1 MARTPPL
8 VTPRRPRRV
17 LRWGLGLLLALLLLM
32 LFAVGST
39 TVLLRSQAGTA
50 WLLARVP
57 GIEVQGLRG
66 ALLGDSLGADRMRW
80 KGDAGA
86 VEVDALQLGA
96 LRWTWRPSPHA
107 WVGLH
112 IGSLRAT
119 RVQWRSAAGDPNQAS
134 EAPSLPASLQL
145 PAEVAVALRVQTLQI
160 DDQAP
165 VQDLALDL
173 RAGADGGTTHRID
186 ALSLR
191 WDKLRAQ
198 GRLQLGAA
206 PPFALDSTL
215 QLQSV
220 DGAPLPWTA
229 DAKASGTLERLAL
242 EVVLGSQT
250 TAGRKAASMTLQA
263 ALTPFEPWPLAD
275 LTAYTEA
282 LDLSALS
289 SQLPQ
294 TQLQGRALLRS
305 KALDQPMQA
314 ELEVDNAAPGRWD
327 EGRLPLRRLQLAI
340 EATPTTPDRLAISRF
355 DIRLG
360 DAVGDAGRW
369 SGQGQWQGSELTLDT
384 RVAELVPQRLDSRAA
399 PMVVGGPLSLVLQH
413 LPSPDPAA
421 SAPARAPELTLDTR
435 LAGQVDGA
443 PNPVQLDLKARLSD
457 GLLEVLSLRTRA
469 RGARA
474 EMQASA
480 RRQDGIWSLES
491 RGELVDFD
499 PLPWWQGPAGS
510 AWRSGTHRLNGDWT
524 LALTLPQAATAL
536 PPLEMLSRLA
546 GQGRVSIERSLLA
559 GVPLEARIDLT
570 QASGTRLQARL
581 NAGGNRV
588 SLDGHAAALGPGA
601 DDRWQVDIDAPRL
614 NALAPIAA
622 LHRASAGWA
631 ARQGALTAALSAQG
645 RWPSMRTEGR
655 AHVRALRTGPLAL
668 ELGSARW
675 SAATGADAPLSVQID
690 LDQLA
695 WGEQSIP
702 SLSAMLSGSLR
713 AHQLRA
719 SATLPLQPP
728 PALAKSL
735 ALATGKGSRIALS
748 ADGEWSP
755 GADGSRWAGRVQQ
768 LAAGVWD
775 GGKGGPEVPP
785 ATDWLDGRELRA
797 EVDLDASGALRRLHA
812 DAGQLRLA
820 NTVALRWD
828 DIEYMPQAGRTT
840 LQLKAEIQSFA
851 VAPLLARWQPAMG
864 WDGDLQVG
872 ARVDLSLGERFD
884 ADIVIERLGGD
895 LTVRD
900 GTDTPLALGLTDLR
914 LALNAHDGTWLF
926 TQGLAGRTLGELGGL
941 VRVQANPQDLWP
953 AASAP
958 LDGSALLRVGNLSI
972 WGAWVPPGWR
982 LSGSLQASG
991 AFSGSFG
998 APSVTG
1004 ELRGEDLGVR
1014 NPLQGVHV
1022 TDGKVRLRLEGE
1034 RATIEHFTL
1043 RGGEGL
1049 LTLTGGADL
1058 GAAPSARLQLGA
1070 ERFQLLGRIDR
1081 RVIASGQAQLRL
1093 DAKALDLSG
1102 AFKVDE
1108 GLFDVSRAD
1117 APTLDADVVVHR
1129 PDDLPAPTE
1138 QTQADGAPKRAVRVA
1153 LDLDL
1158 GDALV
1163 VRGRGLKTK
1172 LAGQL
1177 RVTAPGGRLAVN
1189 GTVRTVGG
1197 NYAAYGQEMTIERG
1211 LVAFSGPVESPRLD
1225 VLALRPKLDVEVGVS
1240 ITGTAQLPRVRLYSN
1255 PEMSDTDKL
1264 SWLVLGK
1271 APDALGRADT
1281 ALLQRAA
1288 IALLSGEE
1296 AGPTDALIRNLG
1308 LDEFSVRHS
1317 ESGDVTDT
1325 VVSLGKQIS
1334 DRWYVGYERGVNAT
1348 TGTWQLIYRVAQR
1361 FTLRAQSGEENALD
1375 AIWIWR
1381 FK

>member
-1 MARTPPL
+1 MTETTTPL
-8 VTPRRPRRV
+8 TPQASRRV
-17 LRWGLGLLLALLLLM
+17 LRWGLGLMLALLVLL
-32 LFAVGST
+32 LVAVAAAT
-39 TVLLRSQAGTA
+39 ALLRSEAGTA

-57 GIEVQGLRG
+57 GVEAQGLRG
-66 ALLGDSLGADRMRW
+66 ALLGETLGADRISW

-86 VEVDALQLGA
+86 VEIDALQLGDM
-96 LRWTWRPSPHA
+96 RWTWRPSPHA

-119 RVQWRSAAGDPNQAS
+119 RVQWRTGAGDPNQPS
-134 EAPSLPASLQL
+134 EPPSMPASLQL
-145 PAEVAVALRVQTLQI
+145 PAEVAIALSVQTLQI

-165 VQDLALDL
+165 VQDLALEL
-173 RAGADGGTTHRID
+173 HAGADGGATHRID

-198 GRLQLGAA
+198 GRLQLAA
-206 PPFALDSTL
+206 AAPFALDSTL

-229 DAKASGTLERLAL
+229 DAKASGTLARLAL
-242 EVVLGSQT
+242 EVALGSQT
-250 TAGRKAASMTLQA
+250 TAGRQAASMTLQA

-275 LTAYTEA
+275 LSAHTEA

-294 TQLQGRALLRS
+294 TRLQGRALLRS

-327 EGRLPLRRLQLAI
+327 EGRLPLRSLQLAI

-369 SGQGQWQGSELTLDT
+369 NGQGQWQGSELTLDT
-384 RVAELVPQRLDSRAA
+384 RLTELAPQRLDSRAA
-399 PMVVGGPLSLVLQH
+399 PMLVGGPLILVVQH

-435 LAGQVDGA
+435 LAGQVEGA
-443 PNPVQLDLKARLSD
+443 PNPVQLELKARLSD
-457 GLLEVLSLRTRA
+457 GLLDVLSLQTRA

-480 RRQDGIWSLES
+480 RRQGGIWSLES

-559 GVPLEARIDLT
+559 GVPLEARIDVT
-570 QASGTRLQARL
+570 QDSGTRLQARL
-581 NAGGNRV
+581 IADGNQI
-588 SLDGHAAALGPGA
+588 SLDGRAAALGPGA
-601 DDRWQVDIDAPRL
+601 DDRWQVDIDAPKL
-614 NALAPIAA
+614 SALAPIAA
-622 LHRASAGWA
+622 LHPASAGWA
-631 ARQGALTAALSAQG
+631 PRQGALKAELSAQG

-655 AHVRALRTGPLAL
+655 ARVQALRTGPLAL
-668 ELGSARW
+668 ELGNASW
-675 SAATGADAPLSVQID
+675 SAATVADAPLSVQID

-695 WGEQSIP
+695 WGEQSVP
-702 SLSAMLSGSLR
+702 TLRATLSGSLR

-748 ADGEWSP
+748 ADGEWNP
-755 GADGSRWAGRVQQ
+755 GAEGSRWVGRVQQ

-775 GGKGGPEVPP
+775 GGKVAPDAPS

-797 EVDLDASGALRRLHA
+797 EVELDGSGALRRLHA

-820 NTVALRWD
+820 NTIALRWD
-828 DIEYMPQAGRTT
+828 DIEYAPQAGRTQ

-851 VAPLLARWQPAMG
+851 VAPLLARWQPTMG
-864 WDGDLQVG
+864 WDGDLRVG
-872 ARVDLSLGERFD
+872 AQVDLDIGERFD

-982 LSGSLQASG
+982 LSGSLQTSG

-1004 ELRGEDLGVR
+1004 ELRGEGLGVR

-1022 TDGKVRLRLEGE
+1022 TDGKVTLRLEGE

-1058 GAAPSARLQLGA
+1058 GAAPTASLQLKA
-1070 ERFQLLGRIDR
+1070 ERFQVLGRIDR
-1081 RVIASGQAQLRL
+1081 RIVASGQAQLSL

-1117 APTLDADVVVHR
+1117 APTLDADVVVRR
-1129 PDDLPAPTE
+1129 PDDLPPSQDETH
-1138 QTQADGAPKRAVRVA
+1138 TDGAPKRAIRVA

-1177 RVTAPGGRLAVN
+1177 RITAPGGRLAVN

-1308 LDEFSVRHS
+1308 LDEFSVRQS

-1348 TGTWQLIYRVAQR
+1348 AGTWQLIYRVAQR

-1381 FK
+1381 VN